1 MAKDVDDSYLKI
13 AEFKFVD
20 VDDGMAY
27 YIWFDNSKALWGIE
41 IVDSPKA
48 EMTVEER
55 ADFFKSEMFKKTVK
69 KAYYRL
75 LDAYKTFNKNVRHLV
90 ENGQMLL
97 VDTVKLDA
105 IVSLLEKD
113 YFLKNLLAGKYLGY

>member
-55 ADFFKSEMFKKTVK
+55 AGFFKSEMFKKTAK

-75 LDAYKTFNKNVRHLV
+75 LDAYKTFSKNVRPLV